1 MAVSVYFCSPQRV
14 LSHRGDPEEHP
25 ASPPHLSHGAGEE
38 EEEEEEEGEG
48 EGEGEEVNSWT
59 IMRRGDKGKGRWI
72 RR

>member
-1 MAVSVYFCSPQRV
+1 MAVSVDFCSPQRV

-48 EGEGEEVNSWT
+48 EEVNS
-59 IMRRGDKGKGRWI
+59 
-72 RR
+72 